1 MSAPRSYVVRGS
13 GPASAAPEGS
23 VPIDLYGVTGGAA
36 GAVDSVNGKTGTVV
50 LSASDIGALPSGTNI
65 PSTPA
70 DIGAATAAQGAKA
83 DTAVQPAALSG
94 KLNGLNGL
102 SGVWVGTRAEHDAI
116 ATKDPAVLYA
126 VLKEA
131 P

>member
-83 DTAVQPAALSG
+83 DSAVQPAALSA
-94 KLNGLNGL
+94 KVSGLNGATGL
-102 SGVWVGTRAEHDAI
+102 WVGSRSQLPT
-116 ATKDPAVLYA
+116 TQTPGVLYA
-126 VLKEA
+126 VISED
-131 P
+131 